1 MQALILSASFEK
13 KLKRSDKRLFCSSIK
28 PERSGWCRNRVGFYP
43 LVTCSSARAERHA
56 STISQSTGG
65 ASGKI
70 SCWLSKNQMISEPKS
85 PPKVTSSHL
94 TAARR
99 PAGARVS
106 ERRLTAKVELLPTW
120 PSQPPSSG
128 VQLAMKA
135 LWMARFGVL
144 VKEKALVTWSTRAH
158 SPHQYMH
165 SHTGVVSSQSLNPLL
180 NHKKRG

>member
-1 MQALILSASFEK
+1 MPESRRFLPIGHLLLGESREARVNNQETSGFNTA
-13 KLKRSDKRLFCSSIK
+13 KRK
-28 PERSGWCRNRVGFYP
+28 PK
-43 LVTCSSARAERHA
+43 H
-56 STISQSTGG
+56 GG

-70 SCWLSKNQMISEPKS
+70 SCWLSKNQMISDPKS